1 MEALPIRRRHRSG
14 LHPATRTEIRML
26 RHAAWI
32 LSPLAVA
39 VAGAQTAPGRPVPA
53 SGPPAATRA
62 VRPFTFEDVMAV
74 RQVSDPQ
81 LSPDGRW
88 VAYVVSAADM
98 AENAVDGDIWLV
110 PAAGGR
116 AVRLTTSKKND
127 TQPRWSPDSRQIAF
141 VSARAEKPQL
151 FVISPFGGEAEQ
163 VTESKGG
170 VTSFQWAPDGRRIAY
185 VARRDLT
192 ADEERRE
199 KEKDDAIVVD
209 QNYKLS
215 RLWVVDVEARAARE
229 LAAGDYQASDPQWS
243 PDGTRLAFVA
253 NPTPK
258 ADDGSISDLWVVDAS
273 PALTAPRDSALGDS
287 ALGDSALGDSA
298 PGDSAPGDS
307 APAGSVAAAPRARK
321 LVENEGPDQSPRW
334 SPDGRQIA
342 FLTRQGEAG
351 RLGLLRLAVVPAA
364 GGAPR
369 LVAPAFDYA
378 ATSPVWSGDG
388 TTLYFTAPVRTGA
401 QLFAADV
408 ARGRVRQLSRVTG
421 VMGTASISR
430 DGRLAAFT
438 MGDVQH
444 PNDVHVAV
452 LRGAWRPVKL
462 TDHNPQVR
470 ALALGRSEVVRWKS
484 RDGLEVEGLVVY
496 PVDYAPGRRYPTV
509 AFIHGGPAG
518 VWTSGFPASWGNFA
532 HVWASK
538 GWVSFFPNPRGSV
551 AYGEKFLLANVRDW
565 GKGDYEDIQSGLDTL
580 VARGV
585 ADSARLAQS
594 GWSYDGYM
602 TAWTITQTRRF
613 KAAMVGAGLTNMYS
627 MYSTND
633 IPSALDGYF
642 GAEPWDDEEAY
653 RRASAM
659 TFIKQARTPTLIQ
672 HGLADLRVPVGQA
685 QELYAGLTRNDVP
698 AELVLYPREPHGLQE
713 PRHQLDKMRRE
724 YAWFARYVLG
734 EGAPATVVP

>member
-1 MEALPIRRRHRSG
+1 
-14 LHPATRTEIRML
+14 ML

-32 LSPLAVA
+32 VLPLVVT
-39 VAGAQTAPGRPVPA
+39 VAGAQTAPVRPAPA
-53 SGPPAATRA
+53 PQRPAAA
-62 VRPFTFEDVMAV
+62 GALRPFTFEDVMGV
-74 RQVSDPQ
+74 RQVTDPQ
-81 LSPDGRW
+81 LSPDGKW

-98 AENAVDGDIWLV
+98 KENAVDGDIWLV

-116 AVRLTTSKKND
+116 PVRLTTSKKND
-127 TQPRWSPDSRQIAF
+127 TQPRWSPDGRQIAF
-141 VSARAEKPQL
+141 VSTRADKPQL

-163 VTESKGG
+163 LTESKGG
-170 VTSFQWAPDGRRIAY
+170 VTGFQWAPDGRRIAY

-192 ADEERRE
+192 PDEERRE

-209 QNYKLS
+209 QNHKLS
-215 RLWVVDVEARAARE
+215 RLWVVDVETRAARE
-229 LAAGDYQASDPQWS
+229 LAAGDYQVSDPQWS

-258 ADDGSISDLWVVDAS
+258 ADDGSVSDVWVVDAS
-273 PALTAPRDSALGDS
+273 PALTVHR
-287 ALGDSALGDSA
+287 
-298 PGDSAPGDS
+298 DS
-307 APAGSVAAAPRARK
+307 APADSVAAAPRARK

-342 FLTRQGEAG
+342 FLMRRGEAG
-351 RLGLLRLAVVPAA
+351 RLGLLRLAVVPAT

-421 VMGTASISR
+421 VMSAASVSR

-444 PNDVHVAV
+444 PNDVHVAA

-470 ALALGRSEVVRWKS
+470 ELALGRSEVVRWKS
-484 RDGLEVEGLVVY
+484 GDGLEVEGVVVY

-594 GWSYDGYM
+594 GWSYGGYM

-734 EGAPATVVP
+734 EGAPAAVVP